1 MTAGQKAGID
11 RLYIYSSIQ
20 KYGCLLYAG
29 TVLDTEDVT
38 TTTTESNPYYKVLC
52 LWEVSPMNNQVETW
66 YMKCLRESK

>member
-1 MTAGQKAGID
+1 MTAGQKAEID

-38 TTTTESNPYYKVLC
+38 TTTKSNPYYKV
-52 LWEVSPMNNQVETW
+52 
-66 YMKCLRESK
+66 YMLVGGIPNE

>member
-29 TVLDTEDVT
+29 TVLDMEDVT
-38 TTTTESNPYYKVLC
+38 TKKVTLTTKFICS
-52 LWEVSPMNNQVETW
+52 WEASPMNNQVETW
-66 YMKCLRESK
+66 YMRCLRESR